1 MFDTF
6 SILTLHLAT
15 AYGVGIVIVALAA
28 LTGAA
33 RLAAVLADF
42 ERSPGLSFIAALF
55 AIVLGLVLV
64 MLHNLWTDPAAVVV
78 TLLGWLVLFK
88 GALILAAP
96 EGLMKFASAAS
107 ASAGTVRAWGLVAL
121 VLAAVYLFI
130 GLAGRASV
138 SL

>member
-1 MFDTF
+1 
-6 SILTLHLAT
+6 
-15 AYGVGIVIVALAA
+15 
-28 LTGAA
+28 
-33 RLAAVLADF
+33 
-42 ERSPGLSFIAALF
+42 
-55 AIVLGLVLV
+55 VLV
-64 MLHNLWTDPAAVVV
+64 MLHNLWTDPAAVLV

-107 ASAGTVRAWGLVAL
+107 ASAGTVRAWGFIAL